1 MVQVVGSI
9 GRSGVVRGRVAYQGV
24 KSTSHGGRGRATMM
38 RGRRGVVSVGVMTP
52 DFVSPRLRRRLRLR
66 RAGVRV

>member
-52 DFVSPRLRRRLRLR
+52 DFVCLHVSVAVSVSDEP
-66 RAGVRV
+66 G